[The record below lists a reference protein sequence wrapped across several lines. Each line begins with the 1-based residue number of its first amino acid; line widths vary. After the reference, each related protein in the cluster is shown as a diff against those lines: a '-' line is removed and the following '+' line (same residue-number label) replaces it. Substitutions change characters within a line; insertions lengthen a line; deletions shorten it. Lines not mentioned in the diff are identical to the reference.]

1 MINFELL
8 EEICKLPGAPGHESK
23 IRSFIKSEV
32 DLFVDKTTVD
42 NLGNLIAFRKGR
54 SSKKLMIAAHMDEIA
69 LIVTH
74 IDEDGFVRFH
84 TLGGFDA
91 KTLTAQRVIIHGS
104 ENVVGVLGTKPIHI
118 MTAEEKVKPLKNSD
132 YFIDTGMPKHEVVKL
147 IEVGNVITR
156 ERSLIKMG
164 KCLNSKSLDNRISVY
179 ILLETLKQLKSIDL
193 PMDLYG
199 VFTVQEEVGLRG
211 AYTASSGINPDFG
224 IGLDVTLACDV
235 PSIPK
240 HEMVTKLG
248 HGTAIKVMD
257 SSAICDYRMVAFMK
271 EVANK
276 KKINYQL
283 EVLQAGGTDTGSI
296 QRATLG
302 GAIAGAISIPTRYLH
317 QVIEMVHEDD
327 VQSTIDL
334 LKECILNIADYNWEI
349 DL

>member
-8 EEICKLPGAPGHESK
+8 EEICRLPGAPGHESK

-32 DLFVDKTTVD
+32 VSYADSTTVD
-42 NLGNLIAFRKGR
+42 NLGNLIAFRKGI
-54 SSKKLMIAAHMDEIA
+54 SPKKLLIAAHMDEIA

-74 IDEDGFVRFH
+74 IDEEGFVRFH

-91 KTLTAQRVIIHGS
+91 KTLTAQRVIIHGT
-104 ENVVGVLGTKPIHI
+104 EDVVGVLGTKPIHV
-118 MTAEEKVKPLKNSD
+118 MTAEEKVKPLKTTD
-132 YFIDTGMPKHEVVKL
+132 YFIDTGMPKSEVIKL
-147 IEVGNVITR
+147 IEIGNVITR

-164 KCLNSKSLDNRISVY
+164 QCLNSKSLDNRISVY

-193 PMDLYG
+193 PLDVYG

-211 AYTASSGINPDFG
+211 ATTASSGINPDFG

-235 PSIPK
+235 PAIPK
-240 HEMVTKLG
+240 HEVVTKLG

-271 EVANK
+271 EVANNNSIK
-276 KKINYQL
+276 YQL

-317 QVIEMVHEDD
+317 QVIEMVHVDD

-334 LKECILNIADYNWEI
+334 LKACIMNIAYYNWDI
-349 DL
+349 D